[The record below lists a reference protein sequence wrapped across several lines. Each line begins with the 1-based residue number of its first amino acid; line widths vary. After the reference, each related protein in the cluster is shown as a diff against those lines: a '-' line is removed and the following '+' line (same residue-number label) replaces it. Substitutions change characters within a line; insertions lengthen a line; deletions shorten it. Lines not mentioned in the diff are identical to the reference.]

1 MIEAPPVR
9 RLLLGSALRQ
19 YRENLGYLLEDAA
32 RVLECDRS
40 KISRIETGQ
49 RGIRPKEL
57 RELLTEYGVS
67 EQEQGTL
74 TALAQTGLRSN
85 RYQEYGDS
93 VPGPYR
99 EYLAL
104 EQAASDILIYEPQRL
119 PHLLQTPEY
128 LQASMAADLLGA
140 RTGSL
145 AKLTLDRQKTLSQ
158 QRPRLTA
165 VIGEAALRQ
174 MHGDAEVIRHQL
186 TALAHVDERVIIQV
200 LPSGRGAPPS
210 GPATILRFV
219 VPPGLG
225 AVYLPAL
232 SGGICLVSQRDV
244 ANYIRAFERLRAAA
258 LTSAVSAQLIQTIA
272 AGTNQGPGKVVHAV

>member
-1 MIEAPPVR
+1 MLEAPPVR
-9 RLLLGSALRQ
+9 RLLLGTALRQ

-57 RELLTEYGVS
+57 RELLTEYGVG

-74 TALAQTGLRSN
+74 TAIARTGLRGS
-85 RYQEYGDS
+85 RYEEYADA
-93 VPGPYR
+93 VPAPLR

-104 EQAASDILIYEPQRL
+104 EQAASDILIYDPQRL
-119 PHLLQTPEY
+119 PDLLQTPEY

-140 RTGSL
+140 RGGNL
-145 AKLTLDRQKTLSQ
+145 AKLTLDRQKTLGER
-158 QRPRLTA
+158 RPRLTA

-174 MHGDAEVIRHQL
+174 MHGDAGVIRHQL
-186 TALAHVDERVIIQV
+186 TALAHVDERVVIQV
-200 LPSGRGAPPS
+200 LPSGRGAPAS
-210 GPATILRFV
+210 GPAAILRFTA
-219 VPPGLG
+219 PPGLG

-244 ANYIRAFERLRAAA
+244 ASYIRAFERLRAAA
-258 LTSAVSAQLIQTIA
+258 LTSAVSAQLIRTMA
-272 AGTNQGPGKVVHAV
+272 AGTNGA